1 MRGTDMRQ
9 TIMLM
14 AACAALLAGCTNEVG
29 EGLGIDTP
37 IQVTASVEGIM
48 TTRAENTKDNLDNFG
63 LSIKDGQSYTGNYA
77 GENIKVT
84 GNNTDGWTFS
94 DNKTVLYK
102 GSGQTYFAYAPH
114 ADAEDID
121 ENMILS
127 FSVQADQST
136 GTNMQASDLLYDQGG
151 TVGSANLSVTFSHKL
166 SKLTV
171 TLQKGENLTENVT
184 FDGVTLRG
192 TKLGT
197 TLALVDDEN
206 GVKAGD
212 LGQAEGTATDIKMCP
227 TGTTGT
233 YECILVPQEATYS
246 VLIYATVGGEQKTY
260 VYTPS
265 AGQEFLGNKS
275 YTLALKVKKADEPT
289 AIEGID
295 VKGWGENT
303 DLTAGEATEKNYT
316 IEADGSYTVYTA
328 EGLKAWAKA
337 VREGSTRNPI
347 NCTLDADIDMTGQS
361 WTPIRTGNAPEYT
374 GVFDGNGHT
383 ITGLGDCL
391 MEGNQG
397 TVRNLILAGPT
408 IFAEHIAGAVACVNG
423 NVIENCHVVGGE
435 IIGGSQ
441 CGGIAGNNSPTG
453 SILACSSSAE
463 VTGSGINI
471 STGGIIAAFNVG
483 LVLACYATGSVTGS
497 GDYNGAIV
505 GWHDNDYGG
514 TITACYW
521 SGDTEK
527 GVGNGNGSA
536 DGTTKVEGNDWRAA
550 MNTMNTALSG
560 TGYRWIENTGDD
572 KATHPLVI
580 ATE

>member
-48 TTRAENTKDNLDNFG
+48 TTRAENTAKSLDNFG
-63 LSIKDGQSYTGNYA
+63 LYIKDKDDSYTSNYG
-77 GENIKVT
+77 GENIKASKPEDASV
-84 GNNTDGWTFS
+84 WTLA
-94 DNKTVLYK
+94 NEVLYQ

-227 TGTTGT
+227 TGTAGT

-246 VLIYATVGGEQKTY
+246 VLINATVGNEAKTY

-265 AGQEFLGNKS
+265 AAYKFESDRS

-289 AIEGID
+289 AIESID
-295 VKGWGENT
+295 VKGWDESIALG
-303 DLTAGEATEKNYT
+303 DGEAVEPYT
-316 IEADGSYTVYTA
+316 VDAEGHYTVYTA
-328 EGLKAWAKA
+328 EGLQAWRKAINS
-337 VREGSTRNPI
+337 ENTI
-347 NCTLDADIDMTGQS
+347 NCTLAADIDMTGQTLPRMDVRNS
-361 WTPIRTGNAPEYT
+361 

-383 ITGLGDCL
+383 ITGLKDCL
-391 MEGNQG
+391 VHWNEGG
-397 TVRNLILAGPT
+397 TIRNLTLVEPT
-408 IFAEHIAGAVACVNG
+408 ITTNRTGAVAGTNYG
-423 NVIENCHVVGGE
+423 TIENCHVVGGSVVSQGSWC
-435 IIGGSQ
+435 GGIVGANDGTIRACSSSTAVTAYLFEA
-441 CGGIAGNNSPTG
+441 GGIAG
-453 SILACSSSAE
+453 
-463 VTGSGINI
+463 I
-471 STGGIIAAFNVG
+471 STGTI
-483 LVLACYATGSVTGS
+483 LACYATGSVTADGVQK
-497 GDYNGAIV
+497 GAIA
-505 GWHDNDYGG
+505 GWHVNDYGG

-521 SGDTEK
+521 SGDAGK
-527 GVGNGNGSA
+527 GVGSGTDNTMEVGDGNWL
-536 DGTTKVEGNDWRAA
+536 TA
-550 MNTMNTALSG
+550 MNAMNTALTDAGSTYQWITNG
-560 TGYRWIENTGDD
+560 DGETGN
-572 KATHPLVI
+572 HPLII
-580 ATE
+580 ATK

>member
-1 MRGTDMRQ
+1 MRQ

-48 TTRAENTKDNLDNFG
+48 TTRADNTTDNLDNFG

-127 FSVQADQST
+127 FSVQTDQST

-192 TKLGT
+192 TKPGT

-227 TGTTGT
+227 TGTAGT
-233 YECILVPQEATYS
+233 YECILVPQTVKYS
-246 VLIYATVGGEQKTY
+246 VVVVANVNNSPKSY
-260 VYTPS
+260 VYTP
-265 AGQEFLGNKS
+265 ANAYEFKSNNS
-275 YTLALKVKKADEPT
+275 YTLTLTIKEQDVQSEINSIKVA
-289 AIEGID
+289 
-295 VKGWGENT
+295 GWGDGN
-303 DLTAGEATEKNYT
+303 DIALGDGEAVEPYT
-316 IEADGSYTVYTA
+316 VDAEGHYTVYTA
-328 EGLKAWAKA
+328 EGLQAWADA
-337 VREGSTRNPI
+337 VGESSLLSPV
-347 NCTLDADIDMTGQS
+347 NCTLDADIDMTKES
-361 WTPIRTGNAPEYT
+361 WTPIRTGLATQYN

-383 ITGLGDCL
+383 IIGLGNCL
-391 MEGNQG
+391 LEENYGG
-397 TVRNLILAGPT
+397 EVRNLTLVNPTGLALPGSS
-408 IFAEHIAGAVACVNG
+408 FSAGAVAGINKG
-423 NVIENCHVVGGE
+423 TIENCHVVGGSVK
-435 IIGGSQ
+435 GDVYS
-441 CGGIAGNNSPTG
+441 GGIVGINMGT
-453 SILACSSSAE
+453 ILACSSSAT
-463 VTGSGINI
+463 VTTDGYNSNRG
-471 STGGIIAAFNVG
+471 GGIVG
-483 LVLACYATGSVTGS
+483 DNSGTILACYATGSVTAS
-497 GDYNGAIV
+497 GGYIGAIA
-505 GWHDNDYGG
+505 GENANNYGG

-521 SGDTEK
+521 SGDAGK
-527 GVGNGNGSA
+527 GVGEGSA
-536 DGTTKVEGNDWRAA
+536 EGVEEVAGGNWTAA
-550 MNTMNTALSG
+550 MTDMNAVLEADEST
-560 TGYRWIENTGDD
+560 YRWKTNEGDETGKRPLIITIE
-572 KATHPLVI
+572 
-580 ATE
+580 

>member
-9 TIMLM
+9 TIILM

-48 TTRAENTKDNLDNFG
+48 TTRADNTTDNLDNFG
-63 LSIKDGQSYTGNYA
+63 LSIKDKDGGYDTKYG
-77 GENIKVT
+77 GENISVT
-84 GNNTDGWTFS
+84 KPEDASVWTLA
-94 DNKTVLYK
+94 NEVLYQ

-192 TKLGT
+192 TKPGT
-197 TLALVDDEN
+197 TLNLTD
-206 GVKAGD
+206 GTLGD
-212 LGQAEGTATDIKMCP
+212 ASGTATDITMCP
-227 TGTTGT
+227 ATTTNT

-246 VLIYATVGGEQKTY
+246 VLINAMVGNETKTY

-265 AGQEFLGNKS
+265 APQEFLENKS
-275 YTLALKVKKADEPT
+275 YTLTLTVKKVDEPT

-295 VKGWGENT
+295 VKGWDESIALGNGEIGDGYTYDASTNT
-303 DLTAGEATEKNYT
+303 
-316 IEADGSYTVYTA
+316 YTVSSA
-328 EGLKAWAKA
+328 KGLLAWAEA
-337 VREGSTRNPI
+337 AREGNSRNPV
-347 NCTLDADIDMTGQS
+347 NCTLAADINMTGQS
-361 WTPIRTGNAPEYT
+361 WTPIGMEDDYT

-391 MEGNQG
+391 LDTNDG
-397 TVRNLILAGPT
+397 TVRNLTFIEPT
-408 IFAEHIAGAVACVNG
+408 ISSSFVIGAVARN
-423 NVIENCHVVGGE
+423 NYDTIENCHVE
-435 IIGGSQ
+435 GGSLKGSLNNV
-441 CGGIAGNNSPTG
+441 GGIAGLNWDGGT
-453 SILACSSSAE
+453 IRACSSSAT
-463 VTGSGINI
+463 VNADRV
-471 STGGIIAAFNVG
+471 GGIVG
-483 LVLACYATGSVTGS
+483 YNEGSVLACYATGSVTGIEN
-497 GDYNGAIV
+497 GEYNSIGAIV

-527 GVGNGNGSA
+527 GVGNGSA
-536 DGTTKVEGNDWRAA
+536 DGTTKVEGNGWTAA
-550 MNTMNTALSG
+550 MPDMNEALKADKSI
-560 TGYRWIENTGDD
+560 YRWKTNGDD
-572 KATHPLVI
+572 ETGNHPLVI
-580 ATE
+580 VTR

>member
-1 MRGTDMRQ
+1 MRQ

-37 IQVTASVEGIM
+37 IQVTANVEGIM
-48 TTRAENTKDNLDNFG
+48 TTRAENTEYNLDNFG

-171 TLQKGENLTENVT
+171 TLTPEGFGEDGVS
-184 FDGVTLRG
+184 FSGVTLRG
-192 TKLGT
+192 TKPIT

-212 LGQAEGTATDIKMCP
+212 LGGASGDATNIKMCP
-227 TGTTGT
+227 TGTDGGT

-246 VLIYATVGGEQKTY
+246 VLINATVGGEQKTY

-265 AGQEFLGNKS
+265 AAYKFESDRS

-289 AIEGID
+289 AIESID
-295 VKGWGENT
+295 VKGWDESIALE
-303 DLTAGEATEKNYT
+303 DGEATEPDYT
-316 IEADGSYTVYTA
+316 IDAEGHYTVYTA
-328 EGLKAWAKA
+328 EGLKAWAEA
-337 VREGSTRNPI
+337 AREGNSRNPV
-347 NCTLDADIDMTGQS
+347 NCTLAADIDMTGEN
-361 WTPIRTGNAPEYT
+361 WTAIWLDQGGIYW
-374 GVFDGNGHT
+374 GVIEGNGHT
-383 ITGLGDCL
+383 ITGLTDCL
-391 MEGNQG
+391 LRTNGG
-397 TVRNLILAGPT
+397 TVRNLTFI
-408 IFAEHIAGAVACVNG
+408 
-423 NVIENCHVVGGE
+423 
-435 IIGGSQ
+435 
-441 CGGIAGNNSPTG
+441 
-453 SILACSSSAE
+453 
-463 VTGSGINI
+463 
-471 STGGIIAAFNVG
+471 
-483 LVLACYATGSVTGS
+483 
-497 GDYNGAIV
+497 
-505 GWHDNDYGG
+505 
-514 TITACYW
+514 
-521 SGDTEK
+521 
-527 GVGNGNGSA
+527 
-536 DGTTKVEGNDWRAA
+536 
-550 MNTMNTALSG
+550 
-560 TGYRWIENTGDD
+560 
-572 KATHPLVI
+572 
-580 ATE
+580 